1 MDLPPWKALEL
12 DYTCEM
18 LELKEVFSV
27 SSLSFSLV
35 LLGRWDLESRTS
47 SLGAWIINSC
57 SLLFQ
62 SDDGPPP
69 AFALSL
75 KALSEHKPVSGL
87 NMDIVV
93 STNV

>member
-1 MDLPPWKALEL
+1 MEL
-12 DYTCEM
+12 DDSCEM

-27 SSLSFSLV
+27 SSLSLSLV
-35 LLGRWDLESRTS
+35 LLGRWDLKSRTS

-62 SDDGPPP
+62 SDGGPPP

-75 KALSEHKPVSGL
+75 KALSEHKPVPGL
-87 NMDIVV
+87 NMDIAV
-93 STNV
+93 SITV